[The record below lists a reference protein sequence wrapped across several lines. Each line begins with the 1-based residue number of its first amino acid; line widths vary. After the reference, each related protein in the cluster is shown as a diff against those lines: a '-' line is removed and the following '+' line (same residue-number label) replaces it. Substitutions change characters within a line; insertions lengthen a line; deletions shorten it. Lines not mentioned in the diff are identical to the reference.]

1 MENRKQLKK
10 SPKEKI
16 CVFLVMVGL
25 VSIVYFI
32 ATSLRNERIEEI
44 KFIKA
49 DFHTIRGI
57 VTEKHTYKGNSIHV
71 KYKVDGKFYEG
82 IDGFE
87 ERYKFDIGD
96 SLYIKYSKTKPELM
110 ITEYNSEY

>member
-1 MENRKQLKK
+1 MR
-10 SPKEKI
+10 S
-16 CVFLVMVGL
+16 
-25 VSIVYFI
+25 
-32 ATSLRNERIEEI
+32 ERIEEI

-49 DFHTIRGI
+49 DYHTIRGI

-96 SLYIKYSKTKPELM
+96 SLFIKYSKTKPELM